1 MVGTIRR
8 EIPVKAPASR
18 VWAALRRP
26 GDVADLFPGV
36 LAGSRLEG
44 HDRVVT
50 FANGPALRERIVAID
65 DSARRVVYA
74 VLGEQFAHHNAS
86 MQVVPDGEDASRMI
100 WITDFLPDALRPEIE
115 PLIDAGSA
123 SFSRRWQGRVYS
135 NAVDATSSDASAG

>member
-1 MVGTIRR
+1 VGTIRR

-26 GDVADLFPGV
+26 GEVADLFPGV
-36 LAGSRLEG
+36 LTDSRLDG
-44 HDRVVT
+44 GDRVVT
-50 FANGPALRERIVAID
+50 FANGPTLRERIVAVD

-74 VLGEQFAHHNAS
+74 VLGDQFAHHNAS

-100 WITDFLPDALRPEIE
+100 WITDFLPEVLRPEIE

-123 SFSRRWQGRVYS
+123 SFSRRWQVRAYS
-135 NAVDATSSDASAG
+135 GSAGATPWGSSAG